1 MATANCSSSGAMPC
15 HSATFSIK
23 DTPRPLLVLA
33 TMHFGLPLSER
44 LRARSYSSLM
54 IKPGH
59 RMLDY
64 YTEYS
69 QSRTVC
75 VIHRLGQKWPDLA
88 PSYGIDVGLPAIPS
102 IAQKAVGTKAGTAT
116 STRHSRNRVKQY
128 YRLSTI
134 QDVCGCCPD
143 GQRHTAAIDNHV
155 SFAALLRPVGRV
167 GSGMRPQ
174 KTARTEALSTTARE
188 NSSFPFRPKCRSNT
202 LWSCAQTPALV
213 QAFIR
218 RQQVGPLGASSA
230 GMAFQAE
237 PVRRTKR
244 IPTRHSRSLAGGRP
258 PLGRGGAGGSKGDIS
273 AHSLSD
279 THSRA
284 MSFPP

>member
-1 MATANCSSSGAMPC
+1 
-15 HSATFSIK
+15 
-23 DTPRPLLVLA
+23 
-33 TMHFGLPLSER
+33 
-44 LRARSYSSLM
+44 
-54 IKPGH
+54 
-59 RMLDY
+59 MLDHH
-64 YTEYS
+64 TEYS

-88 PSYGIDVGLPAIPS
+88 ASYCIDVGLPTIPS
-102 IAQKAVGTKAGTAT
+102 ITQKAVRTKAGTAT
-116 STRHSRNRVKQY
+116 PTRHGRNGVKQC
-128 YRLSTI
+128 YRLSPI

-143 GQRHTAAIDNHV
+143 GQRHTIAIDNHV
-155 SFAALLRPVGRV
+155 SLAAFLRPVGRV
-167 GSGMRPQ
+167 GAGVRPP

-202 LWSCAQTPALV
+202 LWSCVQTPALV

-218 RQQVGPLGASSA
+218 RQQVGPLGANSA

-258 PLGRGGAGGSKGDIS
+258 PFGRRGTGGSKGDTS
-273 AHSLSD
+273 AHNLSD

-284 MSFPP
+284 MMLPP